1 MAMPG
6 NFITLEGSEGGGKSS
21 IVKEIAGIYRHMDIL
36 SIREPGSTDLGER
49 LRAIIQT
56 EDMPDRSELML
67 FEAARACLVDT
78 VIKPALAKG
87 THVLCDRFFDSTTAY
102 QGYGRGI
109 PLSDVFALNGMATN
123 GLVPDLTIVL
133 DIDPVLGMARKGKP
147 TDRIEAAGMD
157 FHIRVREA
165 FIEIARMN
173 PDRIARVDASMP
185 LQVVVVEVARLIKE
199 RLGWQEQGEKQ

>member
-1 MAMPG
+1 
-6 NFITLEGSEGGGKSS
+6 
-21 IVKEIAGIYRHMDIL
+21 
-36 SIREPGSTDLGER
+36 LGEK
-49 LRAIIQT
+49 LRVIIQT